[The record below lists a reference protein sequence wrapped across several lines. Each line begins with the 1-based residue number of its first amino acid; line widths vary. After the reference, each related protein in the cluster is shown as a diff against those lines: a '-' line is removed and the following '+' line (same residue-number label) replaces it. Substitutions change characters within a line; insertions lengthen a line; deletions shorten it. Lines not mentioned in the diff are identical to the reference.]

1 MEPLAVFLFCLLI
14 VGIYAFQYFIG
25 FPSNHSLTPFQSGIL
40 YRRGRPVKEVGP
52 GRHRVFVGSEKII
65 FLDKRPIQVSI
76 ENRAVALADG
86 VIAVYGFAASA
97 EVNDVRK
104 ALYTSA
110 AYSQM
115 PAFVTLCVT
124 RGVLNRC
131 RSDQFRMG
139 RAALEE
145 EMAAQCR
152 SRLTAAGFAL
162 QSFRLTQLGVA
173 APGPLPP
180 HN

>member
-1 MEPLAVFLFCLLI
+1 MEPFAAFLFCLVI
-14 VGIYAFQYFIG
+14 VGVYAFQYFVG
-25 FPSNHSLTPFQSGIL
+25 FPSNHSLTPFQCGIL
-40 YRRGRPVKEVGP
+40 YRRGRPVREVGP

-86 VIAVYGFAASA
+86 MIAVYGFAASA
-97 EVNDVRK
+97 EVNDVKK

-110 AYSQM
+110 AYTQV
-115 PAFVTLCVT
+115 PAFVALCVT

-131 RSDQFRMG
+131 RSDQFRIG

-145 EMAAQCR
+145 AMTAACR
-152 SRLTAAGFAL
+152 SRLVSAGFEL
-162 QSFRLTQLGVA
+162 LSFRITQLGVA
-173 APGPLPP
+173 APIPP
-180 HN
+180 GH

>member
-1 MEPLAVFLFCLLI
+1 MEPLAVFLFCII
-14 VGIYAFQYFIG
+14 VLGIYAFQYFIG
-25 FPSNHSLTPFQSGIL
+25 FPSNHSLTPFQGGIL

-65 FLDKRPIQVSI
+65 FLDNRPVQVSI

-97 EVNDVRK
+97 EVNDIRK
-104 ALYTSA
+104 ALYASA
-110 AYSQM
+110 AYSQV
-115 PAFVTLCVT
+115 PAFVALCVT

-131 RSDQFRMG
+131 RSDQFRLG

-145 EMAAQCR
+145 EIAVQCR
-152 SRLTAAGFAL
+152 SRLAAAGFGL
-162 QSFRLTQLGVA
+162 LSFRLTQLCIA
-173 APGPLPP
+173 APPP
-180 HN
+180 PGI